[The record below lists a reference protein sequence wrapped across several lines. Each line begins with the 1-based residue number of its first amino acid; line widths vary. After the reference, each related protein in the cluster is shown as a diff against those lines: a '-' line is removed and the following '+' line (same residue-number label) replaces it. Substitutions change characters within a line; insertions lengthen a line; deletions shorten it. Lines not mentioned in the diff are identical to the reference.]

1 MLKESLL
8 KISCNECEKEFVQ
21 KPDLMKHIKK
31 YHSKTVA
38 KCRDY
43 RTGNCNLA
51 DDTCWFMHE
60 EKPNKGNEST
70 DEEEITLEEDKVTTN
85 SDFRED
91 MEKTP
96 PDQMSQLVEIIKKLT
111 IKVEHL
117 EKLAQNIK

>member
-1 MLKESLL
+1 
-8 KISCNECEKEFVQ
+8 
-21 KPDLMKHIKK
+21 
-31 YHSKTVA
+31 
-38 KCRDY
+38 
-43 RTGNCNLA
+43 
-51 DDTCWFMHE
+51 MHE